1 MKLALTVAHES
12 FPVAGDGFVISR
24 GARRTAEVVVAT
36 LSDGVHAGRGE
47 CVPYARYGET
57 LQGVMAA
64 IEAMAPAVA
73 AGLDRQAL
81 QRAMPPGAARNAIDC
96 AFWDLEAKRA
106 GVRAW
111 EIAGL
116 GQMLPIP
123 TCLTLSI
130 DTPEAMR
137 RAAAANSR
145 FSMLKVKLGGDAN
158 IARVRAVREG
168 APGSIIIVDANEAW
182 TPETYRAVAPELAS
196 LGVVMVEQPLPAGQ
210 DDILADMDRIVPVCA
225 DESFHDRSSL
235 AKLRF
240 KYDMVNIKLD
250 KAGGLTEALALR
262 EEAEAEGYGVMV
274 GCMLSTSLSIA
285 PTLMLAQGVS
295 VVDVDAPL
303 LLARDRDHGI
313 HYDVDGAHPPVPA
326 LWG

>member
-1 MKLALTVAHES
+1 
-12 FPVAGDGFVISR
+12 
-24 GARRTAEVVVAT
+24 
-36 LSDGVHAGRGE
+36 
-47 CVPYARYGET
+47 
-57 LQGVMAA
+57 
-64 IEAMAPAVA
+64 MAPAVA
-73 AGLDRQAL
+73 AGLDRHGL
-81 QRAMPPGAARNAIDC
+81 QRAMPAGAARNAIDC

-106 GVRAW
+106 GARAW
-111 EIAGL
+111 DLAGI

-137 RAAAANSR
+137 RAAAASSR
-145 FSMLKVKLGGDAN
+145 FSMLKVKLGGDAS

-182 TPETYRAVAPELAS
+182 SPDTYRAVAPELAS

-210 DDILADMDRIVPVCA
+210 DDILAEMDRIVPVCA

-235 AKLRF
+235 PSLRF

-262 EEAEAEGYGVMV
+262 EAAEAEGYGVMV
-274 GCMLSTSLSIA
+274 GCMLSSSLSIA

-303 LLARDRDHGI
+303 LLTRDRDHGI
-313 HYDVDGAHPPVPA
+313 RYDVDGAHPPVPA

>member
-1 MKLALTVAHES
+1 VTLTVTRES
-12 FPVAGDGFVISR
+12 YPVAGGGFVISR
-24 GARRTAEVVVAT
+24 GTRRTAEVVVAALT
-36 LSDGVHAGRGE
+36 DGAHVGRGE

-57 LQGVMAA
+57 LPGVMAA

-73 AGLDRQAL
+73 AGLDRQGL
-81 QRAMPPGAARNAIDC
+81 QAAMPAGAARNAIDC

-106 GVRAW
+106 GLRAW
-111 EIAGL
+111 ELAGL

-130 DTPEAMR
+130 DTPDAMR
-137 RAAAANSR
+137 RAAAAAAR

-158 IARVRAVREG
+158 VARVRAVRQG

-182 TPETYRAVAPELAS
+182 TPDTYRAVAPELAS

-225 DESFHDRSSL
+225 DESFHDRASL
-235 AKLRF
+235 PGLRF

-262 EEAEAEGYGVMV
+262 EAAEADGFGVMV

-285 PTLMLAQGVS
+285 PTLVLAQGVS

-303 LLARDRDHGI
+303 LLARDRAHGVR
-313 HYDVDGAHPPVPA
+313 YDGDGAHPPVPA

>member
-1 MKLALTVAHES
+1 MPLTLSVRQES
-12 FPVAGDGFVISR
+12 FPVAGEGFVISR
-24 GARRTAEVVVAT
+24 GVRKTAEVVVAT
-36 LSDGVHAGRGE
+36 LSDGVHAGHGE

-57 LQGVMAA
+57 IPGVMAA
-64 IEAMAPAVA
+64 IEAMAPAIA
-73 AGLDRQAL
+73 HGLDRQGL
-81 QRAMPPGAARNAIDC
+81 QAAMPAGAARNALDC
-96 AFWDLEAKRA
+96 AFWDYEAKRA
-106 GVRAW
+106 GLRAW

-168 APGSIIIVDANEAW
+168 APGSIIVVDANEAW

-210 DDILADMDRIVPVCA
+210 DDILAEMDRIVPVCA

-235 AKLRF
+235 PALRF

-262 EEAEAEGYGVMV
+262 EAAEAEGYGVMV

-285 PTLMLAQGVS
+285 PTLLLAQGVQ

-303 LLARDRDHGI
+303 LLAQDRPNGI
-313 HYDVDGAHPPVPA
+313 RYDIDGAHPPSPA

>member
-1 MKLALTVAHES
+1 
-12 FPVAGDGFVISR
+12 
-24 GARRTAEVVVAT
+24 
-36 LSDGVHAGRGE
+36 
-47 CVPYARYGET
+47 
-57 LQGVMAA
+57 
-64 IEAMAPAVA
+64 
-73 AGLDRQAL
+73 
-81 QRAMPPGAARNAIDC
+81 
-96 AFWDLEAKRA
+96 
-106 GVRAW
+106 
-111 EIAGL
+111 
-116 GQMLPIP
+116 
-123 TCLTLSI
+123 
-130 DTPEAMR
+130 MR

-158 IARVRAVREG
+158 IERVRAVHEG

-182 TPETYRAVAPELAS
+182 TPDTYRAVAPELAS

-210 DDILADMDRIVPVCA
+210 DDILAELDRIVPVCA

-235 AKLRF
+235 PDLRF

-262 EEAEAEGYGVMV
+262 EAAEAEGYGVMV

-285 PTLMLAQGVS
+285 PTLLLAQGVQ

-303 LLARDRDHGI
+303 LLARDRDNGI
-313 HYDVDGAHPPVPA
+313 HYDVDGAHPPVPT

>member
-1 MKLALTVAHES
+1 
-12 FPVAGDGFVISR
+12 
-24 GARRTAEVVVAT
+24 
-36 LSDGVHAGRGE
+36 
-47 CVPYARYGET
+47 
-57 LQGVMAA
+57 
-64 IEAMAPAVA
+64 
-73 AGLDRQAL
+73 
-81 QRAMPPGAARNAIDC
+81 
-96 AFWDLEAKRA
+96 
-106 GVRAW
+106 VRAW
-111 EIAGL
+111 ELAGL
-116 GQMLPIP
+116 GQMLCIP

-168 APGSIIIVDANEAW
+168 APDSIIIVDANEAW
-182 TPETYRAVAPELAS
+182 TPDTYREVAPELAS
-196 LGVVMVEQPLPAGQ
+196 LGVVMVEQPLPAGR
-210 DDILADMDRIVPVCA
+210 DDLLAEMDRIVPVCA

-235 AKLRF
+235 PTLRF

-262 EEAEAEGYGVMV
+262 EAAESEGYGVMV

-303 LLARDRDHGI
+303 LLARDREHGI
-313 HYDVDGAHPPVPA
+313 QYDVDGAHPPAQA